1 MTDAPHKV
9 LVADDD
15 PSIRH
20 AVSLKLSKA
29 GLDVT
34 AAADGE
40 EGLKLALE
48 TEPELLIVDYA
59 MPYMTGYDLCRELRK
74 HERFSGTPV
83 IVLTAMEQDI
93 DTSLAAELG
102 VVEFMTKPFSPRE
115 LLARSRELLE
125 QRAATPQPDATR

>member
-1 MTDAPHKV
+1 MTDARRV
-9 LVADDD
+9 LIADDD

-20 AVSLKLSKA
+20 AVTLKLSKA
-29 GLDVT
+29 GLAVT
-34 AAADGE
+34 AASDGE
-40 EGLKLALE
+40 EALKLALE
-48 TEPELLIVDYA
+48 SEPELMIVDYA

-74 HERFSGTPV
+74 HERFDQTPV

-115 LLARSRELLE
+115 LLARTKELLE
-125 QRAATPQPDATR
+125 ALPSPGGGAS

>member
-1 MTDAPHKV
+1 MTGARRV
-9 LVADDD
+9 LIADDD

-20 AVSLKLSKA
+20 AVTLKLSKA

-34 AAADGE
+34 AASDGE
-40 EGLKLALE
+40 EALKLALE
-48 TEPELLIVDYA
+48 SEPELMIVDYA

-74 HERFSGTPV
+74 HERFDQTPV

-115 LLARSRELLE
+115 LLARTRELLE
-125 QRAATPQPDATR
+125 SLPAPGGGAS